1 MGKREERRNTR
12 GPESVRILSKILLIK
27 PTGKRKR
34 KNYNAKITITN
45 YTND

>member
-1 MGKREERRNTR
+1 MGKIEERRNTR
-12 GPESVRILSKILLIK
+12 GPESVRILFKNLTNK
-27 PTGKRKR
+27 TKRKR